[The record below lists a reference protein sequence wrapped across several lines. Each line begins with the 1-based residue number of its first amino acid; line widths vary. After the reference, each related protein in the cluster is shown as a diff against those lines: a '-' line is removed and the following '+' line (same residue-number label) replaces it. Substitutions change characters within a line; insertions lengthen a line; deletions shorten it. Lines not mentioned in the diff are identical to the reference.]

1 MIFTEQRSNGGIGLK
16 IMKSFNRI
24 ALFFVVSLILGLST
38 FVMLQDIEGQDNLT
52 ALQKKLQETTNDSMK
67 VVYLNQIALAN
78 INLTQNDSAIAYAKR
93 ALEIA
98 EEINSTHGKA
108 NSFFVMGKAY
118 KSEKKFR
125 NALDNFTKSIDEY
138 KKINNQK
145 SIADT
150 YVELGFLYQDW
161 SSFTKSIKN
170 FQEAYQIRKQLGD
183 FDGEINSLN
192 YIALSHYRANDL
204 ESALNTYQ
212 LQLDLANKNNDK
224 NKAVSA
230 LRNIANIYSRF
241 QDFETALRYN
251 LEILEIKKEQGDS
264 LGIATYYNNV
274 GSIYK
279 KLDQNN
285 QSLESFK
292 QALKINR
299 EIGKDEGDN
308 VVILRNIGVIY
319 QSMRDYRNALKYFK
333 EALGIL
339 ELRKDVKE
347 VARTCN
353 YITTIYYGLQDYDNA
368 IQYTNRAIKLAREAN
383 DKETL
388 SKSYKRMSDIYQKQ
402 KNNKKAL
409 EYFQR
414 YAAVKDDIIEEE
426 RIKQEQLAKRQ
437 MTVEQE
443 EQKLKQRL
451 IEEEVKGLEL
461 EKQRLQT
468 EKKVK
473 ELALTQKEKDLELR
487 NKALEVAKL
496 RQEEL
501 EKARQLQQL
510 KIDQARLADEARQR
524 EIQLLERDRELER
537 KKRQLQEKEKEDYK
551 EKLEQLQLSQKI
563 TDLEMEKDRTGRL
576 FLISSLALFVI
587 LSGVVFIA
595 YFQKNKSNK
604 KLATINKEIKEKNE
618 ELEKA
623 YIDIDEK
630 SKELEKAYKDIK
642 LISLIG
648 QKITAS
654 IDIESV
660 TQTVYEY
667 VGSLMKTN
675 TVGLGIY
682 NADAQMLEFKGAI
695 EDGQKMPYHYDLLS
709 EDNSLSVWCFNR
721 RRQVVIG
728 DFAEDYGQYVNF
740 RPEMRTKGNMKS
752 SLYLPLATDKR
763 PIGVITVQSDGQDAY
778 SSRDVTILQTLASYI
793 SIALDNAQAYDI
805 IKDKNKHITD
815 SIRYAQ
821 TIQKAIL
828 PSKTKMNEVLDEHF
842 VLYYPKDIV
851 SGDFFWFTH
860 ISADRLPSHVPAE
873 QRRDKT
879 YVAVVDC
886 TGHGVPGAFMSMI
899 GTTLLNDIVMRSEVY
914 EPAEI
919 LEFLHSSVVNELR
932 QRESANDDGM
942 DVCMCLIEQIDAE
955 NVQITYTGAKRPL
968 YYVEG
973 QTDTVK
979 ELKGTNKGIG
989 GIVKKFRPFTNQVV
1003 TVPKGSM
1010 IYLSSDGLQDQNNR
1024 DNRKIGSIRLKHVLQ
1039 ENYNLE
1045 LQSQKEALASLL
1057 YKHQDGIEQRDDITV
1072 VGIKV

>member
-1 MIFTEQRSNGGIGLK
+1 
-16 IMKSFNRI
+16 
-24 ALFFVVSLILGLST
+24 
-38 FVMLQDIEGQDNLT
+38 MLQDIEGQDNLT
-52 ALQKKLQETTNDSMK
+52 ALHKKLQETTNDSMK

-78 INLTQNDSAIAYAKR
+78 INLTQTDSAIAYANR

-98 EEINSTHGKA
+98 QEISSPSGQA
-108 NSFFVMGKAY
+108 NSYYVLGKAY
-118 KSEKKFR
+118 KAEKRFAD
-125 NALDNFTKSIDEY
+125 ALDNYLKSIDQS
-138 KKINNQK
+138 KITKNQK
-145 SIADT
+145 FIADV

-161 SSFTKSIKN
+161 SVFDKSIDN
-170 FQEAYQIRKQLGD
+170 FQEAYQIRKQIKD
-183 FDGEINSLN
+183 FEGEINCLN
-192 YIALSHYRANDL
+192 YIALSYYRSNDL

-212 LQLDLANKNNDK
+212 LQLDLANKNDDK

-251 LEILEIKKEQGDS
+251 LQILDIKKEQGDS

-279 KLDQNN
+279 RLDQNN
-285 QSLESFK
+285 QALESFK

-299 EIGKDEGDN
+299 ELGKDEIDN
-308 VVILRNIGVIY
+308 IVILRNIGVIY

-353 YITTIYYGLQDYDNA
+353 YITTIYYGLQDFDNA
-368 IQYTNRAIKLAREAN
+368 IQYTNRAIDLAKEAN

-388 SKSYKRMSDIYQKQ
+388 AKSYKRMSDIYQKQ
-402 KNNKKAL
+402 RNNKKAL
-409 EYFQR
+409 EYFQK
-414 YAAVKDDIIEEE
+414 YAAVKDDIIMEE
-426 RIKQEQLAKRQ
+426 RIKQEQLASQQ
-437 MTVEQE
+437 MEVEKE

-451 IEEEVKGLEL
+451 LEEEMKGLEK
-461 EKQRLQT
+461 EKQRIEA
-468 EKKVK
+468 EKQIKD
-473 ELALTQKEKDLELR
+473 LALAQKEKDLELR

-496 RQEEL
+496 KQEEL

-537 KKRQLQEKEKEDYK
+537 KKRQLQEKEKQDYK
-551 EKLEQLQLSQKI
+551 KQVEQLQLNQKVK
-563 TDLEMEKDRTGRL
+563 DLEIENARRDRL
-576 FLISSLALFVI
+576 FFISSVALFAI
-587 LSGVVFIA
+587 LLGVAFIA
-595 YFQKNKSNK
+595 YYQKNKSNK
-604 KLATINKEIKEKNE
+604 KLASINKEIKEKNE
-618 ELEKA
+618 QIEIQLVQIE
-623 YIDIDEK
+623 DQRQ
-630 SKELEKAYKDIK
+630 ELEKAYKDIK

-675 TVGLGIY
+675 AVGLGIY

-695 EDGQKMPYHYDLLS
+695 ENGNKMPYHYDLLS

-728 DFAEDYGQYVNF
+728 DFAEDYSQYVNF
-740 RPEMRTKGNMKS
+740 RPEMRTKENIKS
-752 SLYLPLATDKR
+752 ALYLPLATEKR
-763 PIGVITVQSDGQDAY
+763 PIGVITVQSPEQDAY
-778 SSRDVTILQTLASYI
+778 TSKDITILQTLASYI

-828 PSKTKMNEVLDEHF
+828 PSKVKMDEVLDDHF

-860 ISADRLPSHVPAE
+860 IPADRLPSHVPAE

-942 DVCMCLIEQIDAE
+942 DVCMCLIEQIDDE
-955 NVQITYTGAKRPL
+955 NVQVTYTGAKRPL
-968 YYVEG
+968 YYVEYC
-973 QTDTVK
+973 TSTIK

-989 GIVKKFRPFTNQVV
+989 GIVKKFRPFTNQVI

-1010 IYLSSDGLQDQNNR
+1010 VYLSSDGLQDQNNR

-1039 ENYNLE
+1039 ENYNTE
-1045 LQSQKEALASLL
+1045 MQAQKEALASLL
-1057 YKHQDGIEQRDDITV
+1057 YKHQDGMPQRDDITV